1 MGNREIILQAAMELF
16 NQVGTARTTTNHI
29 AKHAGISPGNLYY
42 HFSDKEHIIRAIYEQ
57 MILDWDKEYDR
68 LENSSLS
75 RLDVLREFIQR
86 NFELLW
92 KYRFFNRE
100 TIALINIDPILRQRH
115 LEITKQRFSWQ
126 TAFLSNIAGLDD
138 ETIRSAADIL
148 TVAWITANHYLNYL
162 ESTGQT
168 VDRTDFIKGVDLVM
182 LIVAPLLSAGGQR
195 A

>member
-75 RLDVLREFIQR
+75 RLDVLR
-86 NFELLW
+86 
-92 KYRFFNRE
+92 K
-100 TIALINIDPILRQRH
+100 
-115 LEITKQRFSWQ
+115 
-126 TAFLSNIAGLDD
+126 
-138 ETIRSAADIL
+138 
-148 TVAWITANHYLNYL
+148 
-162 ESTGQT
+162 
-168 VDRTDFIKGVDLVM
+168 
-182 LIVAPLLSAGGQR
+182 
-195 A
+195 